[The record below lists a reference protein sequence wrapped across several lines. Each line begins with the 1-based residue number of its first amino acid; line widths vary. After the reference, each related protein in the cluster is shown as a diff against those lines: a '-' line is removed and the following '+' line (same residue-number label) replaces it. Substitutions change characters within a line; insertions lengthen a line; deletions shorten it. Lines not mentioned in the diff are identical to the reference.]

1 MEAES
6 STMPGAQMMAAPAP
20 LENKREIM
28 DPLAPFER
36 NKYQT
41 VTIHMSC
48 PVVVEIDSNIY
59 TKSCKKFEHKAKK
72 AKKSVATH
80 LLAVIPQTC
89 DGQVLQPCEKC
100 EKFLEVADLKQ
111 KDKVK
116 LEKHCAK
123 CKSEDHCHYHFAL
136 RILCGHGNLAK
147 DLWLKCELRGKSV
160 NTVIHFEATKVAFC
174 ATRGTKQ
181 KPMEKQLKFISFSV
195 LRFLNRFLWVLF

>member
-6 STMPGAQMMAAPAP
+6 STMPTATPAP

-28 DPLAPFER
+28 DPLAAFER

-41 VTIHMSC
+41 VTINMSC
-48 PVVVEIDSNIY
+48 PVVVEIDPNIY
-59 TKSCKKFEHKAKK
+59 TKSCKKHKPKK
-72 AKKSVATH
+72 VKKSVATH
-80 LLAVIPQTC
+80 VLAVIPQTC
-89 DGQVLQPCEKC
+89 DGKVVQPCEKC
-100 EKFLEVADLKQ
+100 EKFLEVAELKQ

-123 CKSEDHCHYHFAL
+123 CKSEDQCHFHFAL

-147 DLWLKCELRGKSV
+147 DLWLKCELREKSV
-160 NTVIHFEATKVAFC
+160 NTVIPWEATKVAFC

-195 LRFLNRFLWVLF
+195 TRFLNRFLWVLF